1 MTECCFSISICSI
14 FWWANGGQLCTEYVK
29 NTLIKSKFLKYWTAQ
44 MMVTLLKDV
53 AADRAFL
60 FVNKSIEQ
68 IDITSQ
74 KWRLQFLLVNTAAI
88 LRLPSM

>member
-1 MTECCFSISICSI
+1 M
-14 FWWANGGQLCTEYVK
+14 EYVK
-29 NTLIKSKFLKYWTAQ
+29 NKKYINKNESFLKYWTAQ
-44 MMVTLLKDV
+44 MTATLLKGV

-74 KWRLQFLLVNTAAI
+74 KWRPSDVFTCKYRSHFEVTFNVNAVNV
-88 LRLPSM
+88 

>member
-1 MTECCFSISICSI
+1 MYGICKKHI
-14 FWWANGGQLCTEYVK
+14 NK
-29 NTLIKSKFLKYWTAQ
+29 NQFLKYWTAQ

-53 AADRAFL
+53 ATDRAFL

-68 IDITSQ
+68 IDITSG
-74 KWRLQFLLVNTAAI
+74 KWHLQMFLLVNTAAI

>member
-1 MTECCFSISICSI
+1 
-14 FWWANGGQLCTEYVK
+14 
-29 NTLIKSKFLKYWTAQ
+29 